1 MSANAT
7 FMGALW
13 GSTTPSKPNENIP
26 TKPRGLGE
34 QDLHQDIKSRNL
46 LVHDWYI
53 GAWQDMLSRHQT
65 ESILKAPH
73 HGSSTFDVLT
83 SLYAVPNPVETK
95 QFLASNRH
103 VSALL
108 FAALPKVKEAW
119 GNDIKAEI
127 HLLEDPDDDS
137 TSLNVVIR
145 SHNPNAFD
153 ALNQFD
159 EMWWFDHVGDA
170 EGLLNFSVQPA

>member
-1 MSANAT
+1 
-7 FMGALW
+7 MGPFL
-13 GSTTPSKPNENIP
+13 GSPTESETNENTPIE
-26 TKPRGLGE
+26 PRALGE
-34 QDLHQDIKSRNL
+34 QDLHQDIKSKNL
-46 LVHDWYI
+46 FVRDWHI
-53 GAWQDMLSRHQT
+53 GTWQDLLGLHQQK
-65 ESILKAPH
+65 ELILKAPH
-73 HGSSTFDVLT
+73 HGSSTFDFLS
-83 SLYAVPNPVETK
+83 SLYAVSDPVETK

-119 GNDIKAEI
+119 GNDIKAEL